1 MTSNP
6 PAADTEPH
14 PDHHTERLAKP
25 AERQASDDMPWPET
39 DPTAEPSSLDA
50 DVAAAAKAL
59 FFAPDLIRPGP
70 GLLPFGAKARDR
82 RERRHQVDMIAATR
96 RAELGRLLA
105 ARRNSRIEPSI
116 GATRR
121 GDPHLVAAVLGAI
134 VILVA
139 VAGWLMPLTTT
150 TAAPSLLP
158 ADTFTAAT
166 DLPLYE
172 PDPTALGTIGATTT
186 QPDSGVDLTTPESA
200 AASWLTAWCPAKAT
214 RDPDAVTAGIRAT
227 MTADGWAQFTATPGQ
242 LLVAAAPGTTASCDT
257 PTARIVARPPGSDN
271 TVVVLVSAT
280 RTITEPDADS
290 DAENAEAA
298 AGFRIER
305 LQYVVRGDDGVW
317 RVDLAA
323 VGG

>member
-1 MTSNP
+1 MTSHP
-6 PAADTEPH
+6 PASDTKPRPPYTH
-14 PDHHTERLAKP
+14 RSAKP
-25 AERQASDDMPWPET
+25 ADTGQASGDIPWSET
-39 DPTAEPSSLDA
+39 DLHVEPLRLDA
-50 DVAAAAKAL
+50 EIAAAAKSV

-70 GLLPFGAKARDR
+70 GLLPFGAKARGR
-82 RERRHQVDMIAATR
+82 RERRHQVDTIAATR

-139 VAGWLMPLTTT
+139 VAGWLMPLTTN

-172 PDPTALGTIGATTT
+172 PDPTALGTVGATTA

-214 RDPDAVTAGIRAT
+214 RDPDAVTAGIRAV

-242 LLVAAAPGTTASCDT
+242 LMVDAAAGTAASCDT
-257 PTARIVARPPGSDN
+257 PTARMVARPPGSDD

-280 RTITEPDADS
+280 RTITDS
-290 DAENAEAA
+290 DAENAEAT

-305 LQYVVRGDDGVW
+305 LQYVVRDDDGVW
-317 RVDLAA
+317 RVDVAA